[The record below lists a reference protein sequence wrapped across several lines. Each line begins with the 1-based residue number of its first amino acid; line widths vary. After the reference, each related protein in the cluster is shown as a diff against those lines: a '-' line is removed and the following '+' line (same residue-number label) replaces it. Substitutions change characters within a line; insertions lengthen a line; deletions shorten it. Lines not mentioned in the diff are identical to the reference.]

1 MTECPTGADPQT
13 CGVDPKACPG
23 CDPAPHAEEKT
34 KEERDLKRAL
44 KQIRHKLVVM
54 SGKGGVGKSSVAVA
68 LALAL
73 ARRGHK
79 VGLMD
84 VDLHGPNVLRM
95 LGLKEPLDLMHAQFA
110 LPPELFDHLR
120 VISIE
125 VLMRNR
131 DMAVIWRGPLK
142 HQLIRQFLTEVQ
154 WDSLDYLVVDCP
166 PGTGDEPMSVAQ
178 TISDAKAVI
187 VTTPQEISLADVR
200 KSINFCQKIG
210 LEILGIVENMS
221 GYHCPHCAQELPL
234 FKRGGGAKTAQAA
247 KVPFLGALPFDPQV
261 VEAADQG
268 QLLDVQEADSPF
280 FQALRPIVDYLVK
293 TLPLTPVSTREP
305 GVLTFAIPVDDGK
318 LSDKFGQAAQFA
330 IIKVKDGTVGAKEL
344 RPRPVH
350 EPGGLPEW
358 LDDLGVTH
366 VIAGSLGEKAQALL
380 TRKGM
385 EVIAGAP
392 LEAPETLVEKY
403 LNKTL
408 TTATGAVHSGVRSQC
423 TTA

>member
-1 MTECPTGADPQT
+1 MTECPSGADPKT
-13 CGVDPKACPG
+13 CGVDPKSCPG
-23 CDPAPHAEEKT
+23 CDPAHHAEEKT
-34 KEERDLKRAL
+34 QEERELQRSL

-73 ARRGHK
+73 ARRGKK

-95 LGLKEPLDLMHAQFA
+95 LGLKDPLDLMHAQFP
-110 LPPELFDHLR
+110 LPPDLFDYLR
-120 VISIE
+120 VVSIE
-125 VLMRNR
+125 MLMRNR
-131 DMAVIWRGPLK
+131 EMAVIWRGPLK

-178 TISDAKAVI
+178 TIPDAKAII

-200 KSINFCQKIG
+200 KSINFCQKIN
-210 LEILGIVENMS
+210 LELLGIVENMS
-221 GYHCPHCAQELPL
+221 GYHCPHCGQDLPL
-234 FKRGGGAKTAQAA
+234 FKRGGGQRTAQAA

-268 QLLDVQEADSPF
+268 QLLDVKEAESPF
-280 FQALRPIVDYLVK
+280 FKALRPIVDYLLE
-293 TLPLTPVSTREP
+293 TLPLTPVATREP
-305 GVLTFAIPVDDGK
+305 GVMKFALPVDDGK

-330 IIKVKDGTVGAKEL
+330 IIKVKGGTMEPKEL
-344 RPRPVH
+344 RPTPPH
-350 EPGGLPEW
+350 EPGGIPEW
-358 LDDLGVTH
+358 LEDLGVTH
-366 VIAGSLGEKAQALL
+366 VIAGSLGEKAQKLL
-380 TRKGM
+380 THKGM

-392 LEAPETLVEKY
+392 LEAPEELVEKY
-403 LNKTL
+403 LKKTL
-408 TTATGAVHSGVRSQC
+408 TTTRGAVHPGGCSQC